1 MMPQL
6 LALLCAGLCA
16 GQGSRTADDS
26 LPKPSLRAWPSS
38 VMPPKSNVT
47 LQCQTSTKNVNF
59 VLRKG
64 STFVES
70 MPSQASTVGLA
81 EFRLT
86 DLKSFNAGQYTCEY
100 YTQERPHITSQPSDI
115 LLLLVTGDFPKPSLQ
130 AHRRGEVTAGEN
142 VTLQCQRPDNVYY
155 IVMFALLKAGAAGPI
170 QVQTP
175 AGKET
180 VFSLQNVTV
189 SDTGNYSCV
198 CFQRKAPFW
207 ASHPSDRL
215 EVRVTDKTEKK
226 SPVMAE
232 TGIGAAGIA
241 LIVIFIFLFL
251 LGAFVICKYT
261 RCGAAPDKM
270 SKRSYSKEPEEV
282 GTSIQPEKESGDPS
296 AATTSCSP
304 ASDKASQV
312 SEAEEPHGVTYAELN
327 TRALSE
333 GPSSQTEQPLE
344 TCVYSTLKA

>member
-232 TGIGAAGIA
+232 TGIGAA
-241 LIVIFIFLFL
+241 
-251 LGAFVICKYT
+251 
-261 RCGAAPDKM
+261 PDKM
-270 SKRSYSKEPEEV
+270 TKRSYSKEPEEV

>member
-232 TGIGAAGIA
+232 TGIAPTLRNLKKWEQVFSLRKKVVTHPQLRRAAHLPRI
-241 LIVIFIFLFL
+241 
-251 LGAFVICKYT
+251 KH
-261 RCGAAPDKM
+261 P
-270 SKRSYSKEPEEV
+270 RSQKLRNP
-282 GTSIQPEKESGDPS
+282 
-296 AATTSCSP
+296 
-304 ASDKASQV
+304 
-312 SEAEEPHGVTYAELN
+312 
-327 TRALSE
+327 
-333 GPSSQTEQPLE
+333 TE
-344 TCVYSTLKA
+344 